1 MARFSMT
8 RWGEALSLFQAP
20 HRPRDTRVR
29 ISRKVHVMAAYLAD
43 RHASSLHR
51 EEHLGNA
58 KPTGGTLSLIVHIA
72 SLRVGVGLHGARGG
86 GHGAPRW
93 PSLLALITGGRG
105 GGAATAQSRPVQSV
119 RELRP
124 CRSCRSIL
132 ATPSQRTLRASW
144 QRPCRIVKG
153 ILATP
158 SQRTWQWKQYVR
170 TYVASETIRT
180 WQMKQYV
187 SAYVRGK

>member
-1 MARFSMT
+1 MARSFNDALGGSSL
-8 RWGEALSLFQAP
+8 ALSGPPSSERYA
-20 HRPRDTRVR
+20 RTYVR

-43 RHASSLHR
+43 RHASTAAYLADRHASTLHR

-58 KPTGGTLSLIVHIA
+58 KPTGGALSLIVHIA

-105 GGAATAQSRPVQSV
+105 GGAAIAQSRPVQSV

-132 ATPSQRTLRASW
+132 ATPSQRT
-144 QRPCRIVKG
+144 
-153 ILATP
+153 
-158 SQRTWQWKQYVR
+158 
-170 TYVASETIRT
+170 
-180 WQMKQYV
+180 
-187 SAYVRGK
+187 

>member
-8 RWGEALSLFQAP
+8 RWGGALSLFRPP

-29 ISRKVHVMAAYLAD
+29 TYFSESSPDGCLAD
-43 RHASSLHR
+43 RRASSLHR
-51 EEHLGNA
+51 EESVHQAKQATHLGNA
-58 KPTGGTLSLIVHIA
+58 KPTGGALSLIVHIA
-72 SLRVGVGLHGARGG
+72 PLRVGFGLHGARGG

-105 GGAATAQSRPVQSV
+105 GGAAIAQSRPVQSV

-132 ATPSQRTLRASW
+132 ATPSQRT
-144 QRPCRIVKG
+144 
-153 ILATP
+153 
-158 SQRTWQWKQYVR
+158 
-170 TYVASETIRT
+170 
-180 WQMKQYV
+180 
-187 SAYVRGK
+187 